1 MTNRISGPGLG
12 LPLPSFLYPS
22 QLFNTPPDIGSN
34 RVVLSPGAALPLPA
48 GDLLV
53 SVGNFGLLQFLDPLT
68 NGWSSFDTQHGQP
81 QEVYSP
87 GDSTRRIANLL
98 GCPISAIIVDGGTG
112 FTQATAAIT
121 ASVGGS
127 TWNAIVGGS
136 LAVKSI
142 TAPGAGFTVQP
153 LVLLPDPPS
162 YSANNVGG
170 IPALA
175 YAALTNG
182 TVSGVTLNQV
192 GAGYQQ
198 ATITGL
204 IVPSPFDPAVGSI
217 TPGTVTFTLTN
228 SGVITGAVCT
238 DNGAPLATLTALT
251 LTAAGGGGSGAS
263 LTPIVL
269 QTIAAATI
277 AAGGAAWGTATAP
290 ARIFSN
296 GGVPVSVSAIGN
308 TTVELTGFK
317 PRDAYI
323 VGTTNAG
330 GTITGTT
337 IVESGL
343 FTAVPTAAF
352 ASGGTIPTTAASVT
366 FSMGTA
372 EAVVTVQPL

>member
-68 NGWSSFDTQHGQP
+68 NGWSSFETQHGQP
-81 QEVYSP
+81 LEVYSP

-136 LAVKSI
+136 LGVKSI
-142 TAPGAGFTVQP
+142 T
-153 LVLLPDPPS
+153 
-162 YSANNVGG
+162 
-170 IPALA
+170 ALA